1 MGDSIMKKYDFII
14 LGAGSAGCVLAN
26 RISENPEVSVCLIEA
41 GSKDNDPRLHIPLGF
56 AFLGDKSKYSWAYN
70 TEPQKEFEKVAVTQP
85 ETAVVDST
93 GGVHHVESE
102 NMEHRRGYQPRGKT
116 LGGSS
121 AINAMLYVRGHKWDY
136 DHWAELGNNGWSYSD
151 ILPYFKK
158 AEHNE
163 MFNDEFHGQNG
174 PLNVSKIRHENT
186 PTKDFV
192 ETAAK
197 IHGYNDDFNGSDQ
210 EGIGFYQTT
219 QKNGKRCSAA
229 KAYLVPA
236 LKRENL
242 TVMTDTNVN
251 KIIIENKKAVGV
263 ECIDDKGSSFLIH
276 SKKEVLLSSG
286 AFGSPQILLRS
297 GIGPIEEISKHGI
310 EQQHELPG
318 VGKNLQDHID
328 YLSVHKYNSI
338 ELIGFSL
345 KSIFYKFPLEIIK
358 YIFAK
363 VGLFTSTVAEAGGF
377 IKTNDEKDIPDIQL
391 HFAPAMVIDHGRTSV
406 WGHGLSCHVCLLRPK
421 SRGEVTLKSSDPF
434 EDPLIDPKFLS
445 HPDDV
450 TDLVEGYKKMM
461 TILNKSPVSKY
472 TSSHVQ
478 RPIDLNDNEDIEQA
492 IREEAD
498 TVYHPVGTCKMG
510 SDEMA
515 VVNHNLEVHGIEG
528 LRVVD
533 ASIMPTLIGGNTNAP
548 TIMIGEKA
556 SDIILEHWS

>member
-1 MGDSIMKKYDFII
+1 MKNYDFII

-26 RISENPEVSVCLIEA
+26 RISENSELKVCLIEA
-41 GSKDNDPRLHIPLGF
+41 GSKDNDPRLHIPIGF
-56 AFLGDKSKYSWAYN
+56 AFLGDKSKYSWAYD
-70 TEPQKEFEKVAVTQP
+70 TVPQKEFEKVVVAEP
-85 ETAVVDST
+85 ETAVVDSA
-93 GGVHHVESE
+93 GGVHQVEAES
-102 NMEHRRGYQPRGKT
+102 MEHRKGFQPRGKT

-121 AINAMLYVRGHKWDY
+121 SINAMLYVRGHKWDY
-136 DHWAELGNNGWSYSD
+136 DHWSNLGNKGWSYSEV
-151 ILPYFKK
+151 LPYFKK

-163 MFNDEFHGQNG
+163 MFDDEFHGQDG
-174 PLNVSKIRHENT
+174 PLNVSKIRHENK

-192 ETAAK
+192 ESASK
-197 IHGYNDDFNGSDQ
+197 IYSFNEDFNGSIQ

-229 KAYLVPA
+229 KAYLVPI
-236 LKRENL
+236 LDRENL

-263 ECIDDKGSSFLIH
+263 ECIDKDGKSFTIQAD
-276 SKKEVLLSSG
+276 KEVLLSSG

-297 GIGPIEEISKHGI
+297 GVGPAEEIIKHGI
-310 EQQHELPG
+310 DHKHELPG

-328 YLSVHKYNSI
+328 YLSVHKYNSM

-345 KSIFYKFPLEIIK
+345 KSIFYKFPLEILK

-363 VGLFTSTVAEAGGF
+363 VGMFTSTVAEAGGF
-377 IKTNDEKDIPDIQL
+377 IKSRQDIEIPDLQL

-421 SRGEVTLKSSDPF
+421 SRGEVTLNSSDPF
-434 EDPLIDPKFLS
+434 EDPKIDPKFLS
-445 HPDDV
+445 HPDDMK
-450 TDLVEGYKKMM
+450 DMIAGYKKMM
-461 TILNKSPVSKY
+461 AILNTGPVSKY
-472 TSSHVQ
+472 TSNHVQ
-478 RPIDLNDNEDIEQA
+478 RPIDINDDKDIEQA
-492 IREEAD
+492 IREDAD

-515 VVNHNLEVHGIEG
+515 VVNDSLKVHGIEG

-556 SDIILEHWS
+556 ADIIIDDWS

>member
-1 MGDSIMKKYDFII
+1 MKNYDFII

-26 RISENPEVSVCLIEA
+26 RISENSELKVCLIEA
-41 GSKDNDPRLHIPLGF
+41 GSKDNDPRLHIPIGF
-56 AFLGDKSKYSWAYN
+56 AFLGDKSKYSWAYD
-70 TEPQKEFEKVAVTQP
+70 TVPQKEFEKVVVAEP
-85 ETAVVDST
+85 ETAVVDSA
-93 GGVHHVESE
+93 GGVHQVEAES
-102 NMEHRRGYQPRGKT
+102 MEHRKGFQPRGKT

-121 AINAMLYVRGHKWDY
+121 SINAMLYVRGHKWDY
-136 DHWAELGNNGWSYSD
+136 DHWSNLGNKGWSYSEV
-151 ILPYFKK
+151 LPYFKK

-163 MFNDEFHGQNG
+163 MFDDEFHGQDG
-174 PLNVSKIRHENT
+174 PLNVSKIRHENK

-192 ETAAK
+192 ESASK
-197 IHGYNDDFNGSDQ
+197 IYSFNEDFNGSIQ

-229 KAYLVPA
+229 KAYLVPI
-236 LKRENL
+236 LDRENL

-263 ECIDDKGSSFLIH
+263 ECIDKDGKSFTI
-276 SKKEVLLSSG
+276 KADKEVLLSSG

-297 GIGPIEEISKHGI
+297 GVGPAEEIIKHGI
-310 EQQHELPG
+310 DHKHELPG

-328 YLSVHKYNSI
+328 YLSVHKYNSM

-345 KSIFYKFPLEIIK
+345 KSIFYKFPLEILK

-363 VGLFTSTVAEAGGF
+363 VGMFTSTVAEAGGF
-377 IKTNDEKDIPDIQL
+377 IKSRQDIEIPDLQL

-421 SRGEVTLKSSDPF
+421 SRGEVTLNSSDPF
-434 EDPLIDPKFLS
+434 EDPRIDPKFLS
-445 HPDDV
+445 HPDDMK
-450 TDLVEGYKKMM
+450 DMIAGYKKMM
-461 TILNKSPVSKY
+461 AILNTGPVSKY
-472 TSSHVQ
+472 TSNHVQ
-478 RPIDLNDNEDIEQA
+478 RPIDINDDKDIEQA
-492 IREEAD
+492 IREDAD

-515 VVNHNLEVHGIEG
+515 VVNDSLKVHGIEG
-528 LRVVD
+528 LRVID

-556 SDIILEHWS
+556 ADIIIDDWS